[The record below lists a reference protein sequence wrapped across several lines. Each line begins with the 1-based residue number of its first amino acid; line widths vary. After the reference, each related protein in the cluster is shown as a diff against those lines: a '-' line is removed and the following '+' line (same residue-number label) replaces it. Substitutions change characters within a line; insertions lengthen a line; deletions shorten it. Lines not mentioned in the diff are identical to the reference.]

1 MAEIK
6 EPKKNSYTQRTD
18 EASRPES
25 WATENTKNNNSI
37 IKAGLASALGRR
49 NQS

>member
-1 MAEIK
+1 MVKIK

-18 EASRPES
+18 EASRPEA
-25 WATENTKNNNSI
+25 WATENSKNKSSI